1 MKTLYLVHVNKNE
14 DGYGVELYCAGIFDS
29 KEAAEERAKLFEDA
43 DITEVELNSSTTD
56 VYLNGYSE

>member
-1 MKTLYLVHVNKNE
+1 MKTLYLVHIDKN
-14 DGYGVELYCAGIFDS
+14 DDYYGVELYCAGIFDS

-56 VYLNGYSE
+56 VYLGGYRE